1 VSESRFA
8 LRPASGGDQEP
19 IAAVIRA
26 RSAWMRQRGL
36 NGWDSWESSADVLAA
51 QAADPSFPVWVLTDG
66 DGLVVGCTSL
76 YQESPPWFWTEV
88 EQAEPAIFLAT
99 TVTDPALA
107 GQRVG
112 ALMAWSVLDL
122 AARTGRRWV
131 RRVTTEPGLVCY
143 YRDVQGWHVV
153 REKEHKGVLFT
164 GLARLA
170 TLQPDLPVR
179 MSIPHGLSAAGSGE

>member
-1 VSESRFA
+1 VWESMFA
-8 LRPASGGDQEP
+8 LRPASAGDQEP

-51 QAADPSFPVWVLTDG
+51 QAADPSFPVWVLADG

-76 YQESPPWFWTEV
+76 YEQSPPWFWTEE
-88 EQAEPAIFLAT
+88 EQAEPAFFLAT

-107 GQRVG
+107 GRRAG
-112 ALMAWSVLDL
+112 ALMAWSVLDM

-131 RRVTTEPGLVCY
+131 RRGTTEPGLVRY
-143 YRDVQGWHVV
+143 YRDVQGWAVV
-153 REKEHKGVLFT
+153 REKEHKGFLFT

-170 TLQPDLPVR
+170 EAQPGLPVR
-179 MSIPHGLSAAGSGE
+179 VGVAAS